1 MRPIREGFSF
11 SRDNIDGILALAG
24 AVCAL
29 MLIAFLQ
36 IRIGNPAYTITAVLA
51 FLACAAYLF
60 LKWRQKLLDFSSI
73 LNVEAKP
80 SILLLADIVFFALF
94 TYNLWVFA
102 FRPEP
107 YVRPLEYFIS
117 IAAMSAILAAKILFL
132 PAKNSW
138 TSFTLFQII
147 LIGLSL
153 EWTVLLMFP
162 DIVGMDTWV
171 HRLTTIGWV
180 ASGRIDGGI
189 YQSLPIMHLTVG
201 ATSIITALNYKMA
214 AMFSISLLQ
223 VVCDVLFIFL
233 IGRLVFNAKVGMLA
247 ALFAGIANWHIF
259 FGYWTIPNTLGATFL
274 FIILYLVLKLH
285 KDRVFAVI
293 PLLVLLMVALLLTH
307 TIATL
312 WLAILLFT
320 FWLCFVFYN
329 KFFKERSATLFILVI
344 AVLFTLATFG
354 WWTFGSGTTQTL
366 LYHIRQGFA
375 PSAGLTYA
383 PGAAESGLAPI
394 SVEPSESLPPEV
406 TPPEAISPEATPP
419 EVVPPVVTP
428 PGVAPPEVVPPV
440 VTPPG
445 VAPPEVVPP
454 EAIPP
459 SYETLSTAPLEFLF
473 NSLGMILFFALS
485 FIGCFYMLS
494 RRFGSSY
501 SFLLVVAGILVLG
514 IGYFPMLIGR
524 SVIEHRWWYLAELL
538 LSIPL
543 AVTISLLFGLS
554 KKNYLK
560 AGIVIVL
567 VFILTFL
574 SIMGFPSNQTNRTFS
589 ENQVVRFALTASESQ
604 AMQTVAT
611 NYEGTIGVDGFYTK
625 IQFTPELLAELRG
638 NLEWIQS
645 CLLTKDFSQASS
657 RMFLIREE
665 IVNHPFGTGSG
676 SYFRLNYDPRQVF
689 TEEGLQKIYD
699 CGSVSGFIKD

>member
-1 MRPIREGFSF
+1 VRPIREVFPF
-11 SRDNIDGILALAG
+11 SRDNIDSILALVG

-51 FLACAAYLF
+51 FLACAAYLL
-60 LKWRQKLLDFSSI
+60 LKWRQKLLGFSSI
-73 LNVEAKP
+73 LNIEAKP
-80 SILLLADIVFFALF
+80 SILLLADIVFFVLF
-94 TYNLWVFA
+94 TYNLWAFA

-138 TSFTLFQII
+138 TSFALFQII
-147 LIGLSL
+147 LIALSL

-162 DIVGMDTWV
+162 DMVGMDTWV
-171 HRLTTIGWV
+171 HRLTTVGWLD
-180 ASGRIDGGI
+180 SGCIDGGI
-189 YQSLPIMHLTVG
+189 YQSLPIMHLTIG

-274 FIILYLVLKLH
+274 LIIIYLVLKLH
-285 KDRVFAVI
+285 KDRAFAVI

-307 TIATL
+307 AIATL

-329 KFFKERSATLFILVI
+329 KFFKERSATLSLLAI
-344 AVLFTLATFG
+344 AVLFTLATIG

-366 LYHIRQGFA
+366 IYHFQQGFK

-383 PGAAESGLAPI
+383 PGSAESGIVP
-394 SVEPSESLPPEV
+394 VEV
-406 TPPEAISPEATPP
+406 TPLEPEPPGPAAPEVKPSEPTPP
-419 EVVPPVVTP
+419 EVVPPEVT
-428 PGVAPPEVVPPV
+428 
-440 VTPPG
+440 
-445 VAPPEVVPP
+445 PP

-459 SYETLSTAPLEFLF
+459 SYETLSSSPFEFLF

-494 RRFGSSY
+494 RRFGNSY
-501 SFLLVVAGILVLG
+501 SFLIVVAGILVLG
-514 IGYFPMLIGR
+514 IGYFPMLIGH

-538 LSIPL
+538 LAIPL

-560 AGIVIVL
+560 AGIVMVL

-574 SIMGFPSNQTNRTFS
+574 SIIGFPSNQTNRTFS
-589 ENQVVRFALTASESQ
+589 ENQVVRFALTASELQ
-604 AMQTVAT
+604 AVQTVSAV
-611 NYEGTIGVDGFYTK
+611 YDGTIAADGFYSRA
-625 IQFTPELLAELRG
+625 QFTPELFAGLEDKI
-638 NLEWIQS
+638 EWIQYS
-645 CLLTKDFSQASS
+645 LIEGDFSQCTSS
-657 RMFLIREE
+657 MFLIREE

-676 SYFRLNYDPRQVF
+676 SYYKLNYDPRQVF